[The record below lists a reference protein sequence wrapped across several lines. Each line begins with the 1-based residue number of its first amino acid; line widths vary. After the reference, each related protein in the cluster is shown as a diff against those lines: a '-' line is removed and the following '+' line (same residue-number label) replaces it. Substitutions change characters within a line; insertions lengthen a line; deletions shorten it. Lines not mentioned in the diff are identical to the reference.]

1 VPWLFL
7 TFGVPDTLQGR
18 FEMLSLHLFPLLHR
32 LMHDPGD
39 DPELARLISEAF
51 VNDMDAAMREM
62 GVGDV
67 TVPKRMK
74 KLYASFAGRISAYK
88 TALQGGEEAMAAAV
102 ARNVFPDDAPDRR
115 AFDLGRYTLAAV
127 AALRDAPLEGV
138 RRGELPFPQVPG
150 ALGEERRL

>member
-1 VPWLFL
+1 MAVGLAAVYGRREAKGKMILFKSTRGRERAVAEEVYAACVMASRRPALFL

-18 FEMLSLHLFPLLHR
+18 FEMLALHLFPLLHR

-39 DPELARLISEAF
+39 DPELARLISESF

-74 KLYASFAGRISAYK
+74 KLYASFAGRVSAYK
-88 TALQGGEEAMAAAV
+88 TALQGGPEEMAG
-102 ARNVFPDDAPDRR
+102 
-115 AFDLGRYTLAAV
+115 GR
-127 AALRDAPLEGV
+127 
-138 RRGELPFPQVPG
+138 G
-150 ALGEERRL
+150 AQCVS